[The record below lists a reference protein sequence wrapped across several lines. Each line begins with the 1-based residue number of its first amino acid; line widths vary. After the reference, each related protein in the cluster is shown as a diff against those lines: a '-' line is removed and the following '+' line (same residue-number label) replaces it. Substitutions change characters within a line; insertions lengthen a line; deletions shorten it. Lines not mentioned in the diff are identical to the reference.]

1 MDRIA
6 GFRQIDDQHRGA
18 GRHRQR
24 VDGVPEP
31 TLVDRLHRPAD
42 LVQDRADALCRLVIA
57 DKGGKGFP
65 QGAAAAAVIPWRV
78 HYLLPFISTLTV
90 VSQTLLVG
98 SALFQASTDL
108 TAVLR
113 SEERRV
119 GKEWVS
125 TCRSRWAR

>member
-65 QGAAAAAVIPWRV
+65 QGAAAAAVIPWPV
-78 HYLLPFISTLTV
+78 LILLPFISTLPFF
-90 VSQTLLVG
+90 SQTFLLA
-98 SALFQASTDL
+98 SSLFQLSP
-108 TAVLR
+108 VLP
-113 SEERRV
+113 SV
-119 GKEWVS
+119 LG
-125 TCRSRWAR
+125 CP

>member
-90 VSQTLLVG
+90 VSHTLLVDRK
-98 SALFQASTDL
+98 STRL
-108 TAVLR
+108 N
-113 SEERRV
+113 S
-119 GKEWVS
+119 S
-125 TCRSRWAR
+125 H